1 MRATEMREE
10 SAVEKPRQLSLRSGV
25 GLLLALL
32 SFPGCH
38 ASPARGGTIHLTS
51 ASFQGDK
58 MPSKF
63 TCDGAGISPQ
73 LAWYAPPAGTASFA
87 LIVAD
92 PDAPLRTFVHWV
104 IYDLPATSRAL
115 PEAMPAQGQL
125 ADGSRQG
132 RNDFDNL
139 GYGGPCPPGHSPHH
153 YVFTVYALDTKLNL
167 PPGASQAQVD
177 AAMRGHVLASGVLIG
192 LYNR

>member
-1 MRATEMREE
+1 
-10 SAVEKPRQLSLRSGV
+10 
-25 GLLLALL
+25 
-32 SFPGCH
+32 
-38 ASPARGGTIHLTS
+38 
-51 ASFQGDK
+51 

-73 LAWYAPPAGTASFA
+73 LAWSAPPAGTASFA